1 MSRLA
6 LTSAPGFL
14 ASDLIIE
21 VKELNVLMHRVLIN
35 NTPTDM
41 QFAKSQTS
49 EVIVT
54 FKNMITQALSVSIRW
69 AGPVCV
75 SARHLK
81 ELTVTTD

>member
-1 MSRLA
+1 
-6 LTSAPGFL
+6 
-14 ASDLIIE
+14 
-21 VKELNVLMHRVLIN
+21 
-35 NTPTDM
+35 M

-54 FKNMITQALSVSIRW
+54 FKNMITQALSVSAEPGR

-75 SARHLK
+75 SDRHLK

>member
-1 MSRLA
+1 
-6 LTSAPGFL
+6 
-14 ASDLIIE
+14 
-21 VKELNVLMHRVLIN
+21 MHRVLIN